1 MNKNFWQEH
10 DIWLYLLLKVLVNR
24 KKNRQ
29 SSCFDAGK
37 ILHRSKSLSVP
48 IHQDSGKPQH
58 STFFSLFPIYTK
70 LAVLLLHSTVLIFF
84 LKLFCWEF
92 LMYHRKS
99 LWTRELGQKCSKIF
113 LFHLDHMLLWKIRL
127 IRTELALLTLKDV
140 SSSTIQKETTR
151 ANYSQRK
158 WGPRRAKIGF
168 QSGSSCLTFL
178 TSCPEPTFLSFL
190 KLLSQNGNPW
200 VSWFAQY

>member
-1 MNKNFWQEH
+1 MISDCTYSWK
-10 DIWLYLLLKVLVNR
+10 YLSTGKRIASLPVLMLEKYYTSQRVCQFRYIKIPENR
-24 KKNRQ
+24 R
-29 SSCFDAGK
+29 
-37 ILHRSKSLSVP
+37 IRL
-48 IHQDSGKPQH
+48 
-58 STFFSLFPIYTK
+58 FFLWLFPIYTK
-70 LAVLLLHSTVLIFF
+70 LAVLLLYSTVLIFF

-92 LMYHRKS
+92 LMFHRKS
-99 LWTRELGQKCSKIF
+99 LWTRELGQKCWKIF

-168 QSGSSCLTFL
+168 QSGSSA
-178 TSCPEPTFLSFL
+178 SLSWLHVPSQHFY
-190 KLLSQNGNPW
+190 LS
-200 VSWFAQY
+200 